1 MVESCL
7 KAIAMNLLQIAV
19 MLCWAACAA
28 AFAAYAASIASE
40 ITYVTLADGRK
51 TARSL
56 PLVFRM
62 LLPFVP
68 NLARF
73 VSRPGFARSR
83 QAADEMIVAS
93 GLEGLLTGA
102 EFVALKFLTPI
113 TCGTAWI
120 GFVLILGALIP
131 DSVIADN
138 TILLGAFG
146 VLLAYSYPLMWL
158 RGTLKRRHLAIL
170 RALPFVL
177 DLLTL
182 SVEAGMDFMSALQR
196 NCERRKLDPL
206 NEELIRMT
214 REIQVGLPRRVA
226 LRNMAE
232 RVRQPDLK
240 GVAHALI
247 QADELGVSIG
257 SILRIQS
264 DLLRGRRFDRAEKM
278 ANEAPVKMLGP
289 LMLCIF
295 PAVFVVLLG
304 PIVMQAAHNLF

>member
-1 MVESCL
+1 MTG
-7 KAIAMNLLQIAV
+7 MQIAIIA
-19 MLCWAACAA
+19 CWAACAA
-28 AFAAYAASIASE
+28 AFAAYAASVASE

-51 TARSL
+51 AERSL
-56 PLVFRM
+56 PLLFRM

-68 NLARF
+68 NLAGF
-73 VSRPGFARSR
+73 ASRPGFARAR
-83 QAADEMIVAS
+83 QTADEMIVAA
-93 GLEGLLTGA
+93 GMEGLLTGT
-102 EFVALKFLTPI
+102 EFVALKFLVPL
-113 TCGTAWI
+113 TCGSAWLAL
-120 GFVLILGALIP
+120 VLLLGALMPESPFAGNGI
-131 DSVIADN
+131 VFGMAGF
-138 TILLGAFG
+138 LLFYA
-146 VLLAYSYPLMWL
+146 YPLMWL
-158 RGTLKRRHLAIL
+158 RGTLKRRHLAIM

-182 SVEAGMDFMSALQR
+182 SVEAGMDFMGALQR

-214 REIQVGLPRRVA
+214 REIQVGTPRRVA
-226 LRNMAE
+226 LRNMAD

-264 DLLRGRRFDRAEKM
+264 DQLRSRRFDRAEKL
-278 ANEAPVKMLGP
+278 ASEAPVKMLGP

-295 PAVFVVLLG
+295 PAVFVILLG
-304 PIVMQAAHNLF
+304 PILMQAMHNLF

>member
-1 MVESCL
+1 MT
-7 KAIAMNLLQIAV
+7 LLQIGV

-56 PLVFRM
+56 PLVFHM

-68 NLARF
+68 NLSRF
-73 VSRPGFARSR
+73 VARPGFASTR

-113 TCGTAWI
+113 TCGAAWTA
-120 GFVLILGALIP
+120 FVLMLGALLP
-131 DSVIADN
+131 DSIISEN
-138 TILLGAFG
+138 IILLAAFG
-146 VLLAYSYPLMWL
+146 FLLAYAYPLMWL
-158 RGTLKRRHLAIL
+158 RGTLKRRHLDIM

-214 REIQVGLPRRVA
+214 REIQVGTPRRVA

-264 DLLRGRRFDRAEKM
+264 DQLRSRRFDRAEKL
-278 ANEAPVKMLGP
+278 ASEAPVKMLGP

-295 PAVFVVLLG
+295 PAVFVILLG
-304 PIVMQAAHNLF
+304 PILMQAMHNLF